1 LPAARDRERVRV
13 GGQVICRQRPGTAKG
28 ICFVS
33 LEDETGI
40 VNVIVS
46 PALFEQAR
54 LTLTQ
59 EPFLVVEG
67 EVQKREETIHVKALT
82 LERLDYGPL
91 AAAASHDFG

>member
-1 LPAARDRERVRV
+1 M
-13 GGQVICRQRPGTAKG
+13 
-28 ICFVS
+28 
-33 LEDETGI
+33 
-40 VNVIVS
+40 NVIVS
-46 PALFEQAR
+46 PALFEQER

-67 EVQKREETIHVKALT
+67 EVQKREETIHVKART